1 MASRAGLDRARVLQ
15 AAAELADAEGP
26 EGLALGTLAERLG
39 IRTPSL
45 YHYVAGLPGLQR
57 ELALMANRMLG
68 ERLARAA
75 IGKAR
80 DEAVVALAD
89 AFRGFIKEHPGLY
102 ALTVRSALRVGAPD
116 DEMRRAQQEALSV
129 LTAVAASYHLDG
141 ADAIHAIRGLRS
153 IGHGFATL
161 EAAGGFGIALDLDE
175 SYHCLVRMYLAGLQ
189 PAG

>member
-1 MASRAGLDRARVLQ
+1 MANRAGLNRGRVLE

-26 EGLALGTLAERLG
+26 EGLALGTLAGRLG

-45 YHYVAGLPGLQR
+45 YHYVDGLPGLQR
-57 ELALMANRMLG
+57 ALSLMAHHMLA
-68 ERLARAA
+68 ERLARAS

-80 DEAVVALAD
+80 DEAIIALAD

-102 ALTVRSALRVGAPD
+102 ALTVRSALLAGASD
-116 DEMRRAQQEALSV
+116 AEMQQAQEEVLSV
-129 LTAVAASYHLDG
+129 LTAVAASYHLNG
-141 ADAIHAIRGLRS
+141 EDALHAIRGLRS

-175 SYHCLVRMYLAGLQ
+175 SYHRLVRMYLAGLQ
-189 PAG
+189 PAD

>member
-1 MASRAGLDRARVLQ
+1 MANRAGLDRARVLQ

-26 EGLALGTLAERLG
+26 GGLALGTLAGRLG

-68 ERLARAA
+68 ESLARAA

-102 ALTVRSALRVGAPD
+102 ALTVRSSLQVGAPD
-116 DEMRRAQQEALSV
+116 DEMRRAQEEALSV
-129 LTAVAASYHLDG
+129 LTTVAASYHLNG
-141 ADAIHAIRGLRS
+141 TDALHAIRGLRS

-161 EAAGGFGIALDLDE
+161 EAAGGFGIALGVDE
-175 SYHCLVRMYLAGLQ
+175 SYHRLVRMYLAGLQ